1 MASSRDAMLRIAAL
15 LVVGSG
21 CAVAPVDA
29 PTEGEVSAEVLAA
42 NGTSV
47 NGTSVNGISVNGTSV
62 NGTSV
67 NGVSVNGVSVNGV
80 SVNGV
85 SVSGTQLKGI
95 ASDGDAVTGSDWIGA
110 RLTAQLTN
118 GATLALRIDNTG
130 VLPSPNTD
138 VRTFMISYET
148 SAGWKP
154 LCTSSTNATNEAIT
168 LPGTWNLGTVRHQWD
183 ANMFSLACRGATFAK
198 CVELGYKGDSLI
210 DTYHAACIRAI
221 RADYCGDGQSHTIT
235 GTEINIYDKL
245 GRQLDTQSWAL
256 ESNWTP
262 DGATCIHKA
271 RVLPSLDEG
280 DVPACISDRAQADCP
295 GSGWAGAILIRTEVN
310 K

>member
-1 MASSRDAMLRIAAL
+1 MLRVATL
-15 LVVGSG
+15 LMVGGG
-21 CAVAPVDA
+21 CAVAPAAA
-29 PTEGEVSAEVLAA
+29 PAEGDVSADVLAA
-42 NGTSV
+42 NGVSV

-85 SVSGTQLKGI
+85 SVSGTQLRGI
-95 ASDGDAVTGSDWIGA
+95 ASDGDAVTGAAWIGA
-110 RLTAQLTN
+110 RLTAHLTN
-118 GATLALRIDNTG
+118 GATLGLRIDNTG

-148 SAGWKP
+148 SSGWTP
-154 LCTSSTNATNEAIT
+154 LCTSSTNSTNEAIAF
-168 LPGTWNLGTVRHQWD
+168 PGTWNLATVRHQWD
-183 ANMFSLACRGATFAK
+183 ANLVSLACRGATIAK
-198 CVELGYKGDSLI
+198 CVELGYKGDNLI

-221 RADYCGDGQSHTIT
+221 RADYCGDGKSHTNT

-271 RVLPSLDEG
+271 RVLPSLEEG
-280 DVPACISDRAQADCP
+280 DVPECISDRADEPCP
-295 GSGWAGAILIRTEVN
+295 ATGWSNQILIRTEVN